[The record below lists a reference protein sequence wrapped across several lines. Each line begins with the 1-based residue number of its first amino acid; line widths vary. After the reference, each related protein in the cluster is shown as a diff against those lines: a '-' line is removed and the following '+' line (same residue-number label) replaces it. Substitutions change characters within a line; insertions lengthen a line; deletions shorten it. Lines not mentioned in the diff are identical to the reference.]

1 MNELKRKEEVWWST
15 MEENCRYSST
25 VGRNFDL
32 SGTSAWHL
40 YERESQL
47 PAIDKFPMGYFVASA
62 FTTIS
67 CDEVWKHLVCDTDRN
82 LNEANTNSWVYLMFN
97 AVKELSFWDTGDR
110 KIKIELGHGVID
122 V

>member
-15 MEENCRYSST
+15 MEENYCYSST

-67 CDEVWKHLVCDTDRN
+67 RDEVWKHLVCDTDRN

-110 KIKIELGHGVID
+110 KIKIELGHDVID